1 MAEIVNSKP
10 PRRRYY
16 SERIGSAPPRV
27 GVDLDDFKRFFV
39 SAYKGMVAE
48 GLFQEWFGDV
58 CVDRG
63 VIEGKAGSDIPLYVY
78 RKLRQTGIWPFEI
91 NIFPFDQDEV
101 FDVIEFLFDH
111 ASAGTEGHYHQFND
125 CGWHYS
131 QFNQA
136 TGQARFRKAM
146 NEILP
151 EYGSGFE
158 LSPDGEIMTL
168 AEEGMEPLLG
178 ARLPSADPKNV
189 IARVDAAVSKFR
201 HRSSTGEERRDA
213 VRDLGDVLEYIR
225 GEAKKVL
232 NRDDERELFNI
243 ANNFSIRHHRPDQK
257 TNYDQAIWHSWM
269 FYHYLAT
276 IHACVRLIEKE
287 RAIQPSG
294 IDAKT

>member
-1 MAEIVNSKP
+1 MAGPIDSKP

-16 SERIGSAPPRV
+16 SERTGSAPPRV
-27 GVDLDDFKRFFV
+27 GLDLDELKRFFV
-39 SAYKGMVAE
+39 SAYNGLVVE
-48 GLFQEWFGDV
+48 GLFQEWFGDI

-63 VIEGKAGSDIPLYVY
+63 VIDGKAGEDLPLYVY
-78 RKLRQTGIWPFEI
+78 GKLRQTGIWPFET
-91 NIFPFDQDEV
+91 NIFSFDQDEV

-111 ASAGTEGHYHQFND
+111 ASVGTEGYHHQFND

-131 QFNQA
+131 QFDQA
-136 TGQARFRKAM
+136 AGQTTFRKAM
-146 NEILP
+146 NEILR

-158 LSPDGEIMTL
+158 LSPDGEIMAL
-168 AEEGMEPLLG
+168 AEEGMEALLG
-178 ARLPSADPKNV
+178 APLPSADPKNV

-201 HRSSTGEERRDA
+201 RRSSTGEDRRDA

-232 NRDDERELFNI
+232 NRDDESDLFNL
-243 ANNFSIRHHRPDQK
+243 ANNFGIRHHKPGQK
-257 TNYDQAIWHSWM
+257 TDYDQAIWHSWM

-287 RAIQPSG
+287 KA
-294 IDAKT
+294 AKANGGDTKT